1 MATRSKYIQIK
12 AKDIPQKSAENEI
25 RLSRKTRENRYIVY
39 AAALL
44 LDKDKKITSVTLKG
58 LGETIPRVLL
68 VAEILRRRI
77 KGLHQIN
84 KISNTT
90 IEEIYEPTENG
101 LDTVI
106 VKRTLS
112 MLEIK
117 LTTEPTA

>member
-1 MATRSKYIQIK
+1 
-12 AKDIPQKSAENEI
+12 
-25 RLSRKTRENRYIVY
+25 
-39 AAALL
+39 L